1 MNLGIFFAIRNIF
14 VNTEL
19 KKVCSCGEQLQILVD
34 LKKTLDT
41 ADREILIE
49 KLWHYGM
56 RGIANDWFKSYLTNR
71 MQYISNDGI
80 SSDLLKANFGVP
92 QESILGPLIYLLK
105 MIYIIVLDFPL
116 HFILPMI
123 QVFFLFGLMLIKLHS
138 I

>member
-1 MNLGIFFAIRNIF
+1 MNLGIFFVIRNIF
-14 VNTEL
+14 VNTEQ
-19 KKVCSCGEQLQILVD
+19 KKVCSRGEQLQIFVD

-41 ADREILIE
+41 VYHEILIE
-49 KLWHYGM
+49 KLWHYGI

-80 SSDLLKANFGVP
+80 SSDLLKVNFGVP
-92 QESILGPLIYLLK
+92 QGSVLGPLIYLCK
-105 MIYIIVLDFPL
+105 MIYTILLDFPL

-138 I
+138 M